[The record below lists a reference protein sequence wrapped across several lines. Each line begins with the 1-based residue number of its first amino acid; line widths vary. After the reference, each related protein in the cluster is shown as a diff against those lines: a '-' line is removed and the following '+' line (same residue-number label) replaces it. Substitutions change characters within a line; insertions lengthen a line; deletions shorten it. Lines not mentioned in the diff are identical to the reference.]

1 MINVMIVDDNKI
13 IGEGMRDLIDWNSL
27 GFYVTAVERSPKKAI
42 RDAGILNVD
51 VVLTDIIMPEMS
63 GLELIEGMRELY
75 PEIQYIIISAFD
87 NFKYAQKAIRY
98 GVKSYLLKPVKEEDL
113 ISVLLEIRKNKKSGN
128 PSDHAEHIT
137 SGDKDV
143 VSKVINHIEHNY
155 SEENLKLQIL
165 ADMYYVNVTYL
176 GQIFKQKTGKSFNNY
191 LLDLRI
197 KKAKQLL
204 TDSDMKIY
212 EISKSVGFADPNYF
226 SIKFSQ
232 EVGITPKEYK
242 KRGQNN
248 GDRIYKK

>member
-42 RDAGILNVD
+42 HDAGILNVD

-63 GLELIEGMRELY
+63 GLELIESMKALY

-98 GVKSYLLKPVKEEDL
+98 GVKSYLLKPVKEEEL
-113 ISVLLEIRKNKKSGN
+113 INVLLEIQKNMESGN
-128 PSDHAEHIT
+128 SSDKAEHSI
-137 SGDKDV
+137 SGDRNV
-143 VSKVINHIEHNY
+143 VSEVIDYIENNY
-155 SEENLKLQIL
+155 NEKNLKLQTL

-176 GQIFKQKTGKSFNNY
+176 GQIFKQKTGKNFNNY

-197 KKAKQLL
+197 SKAKQLL

-212 EISKSVGFADPNYF
+212 EISETVGFSDPNYF

-232 EVGITPKEYK
+232 KVGITPKNYK
-242 KRGQNN
+242 ERGRNHV
-248 GDRIYKK
+248 DRIYKK